1 MKVTTTETQAYVY
14 EIDGESKKFE
24 SVFNGPLEKRVMPH
38 DALITMIRESVAQRL
53 QACKQNL
60 FQNTSGLYFTSEDL
74 ICFSDNSC
82 FVKSSYEAME
92 RILDTT
98 PTEFISDLISA
109 MGYTGMVQA
118 IKAVSRYAV
127 SGDIKN
133 LVIDILLE
141 ELVYRSEEEPYE

>member
-1 MKVTTTETQAYVY
+1 MKVTKTQAYVY
-14 EIDGESKKFE
+14 EIDGESRVFE
-24 SVFNGPLEKRVMPH
+24 SVFNGPLYTRSIPH

-92 RILDTT
+92 RTLTT
-98 PTEFISDLISA
+98 KAEYISDLTSEI
-109 MGYTGMVQA
+109 GYTGIVQA

-141 ELVYRSEEEPYE
+141 ELAYRNEEEPYE